1 MGQLCVTTN
10 RNPGPTGSPRRGD
23 SPRTAPYF
31 ARCASF
37 GGREGDPGRR
47 GARISAGAVR
57 FSGRREERKNAREVP
72 MGRDT
77 TASSTRSSILEAIE
91 VFILRRPPAVLNWT

>member
-1 MGQLCVTTN
+1 
-10 RNPGPTGSPRRGD
+10 
-23 SPRTAPYF
+23 
-31 ARCASF
+31 
-37 GGREGDPGRR
+37 
-47 GARISAGAVR
+47 
-57 FSGRREERKNAREVP
+57 